1 MFGKGKSA
9 GEDWSAARL
18 QQPLQRSAI
27 AQPAATLHSSE
38 AISSIGS
45 EMTVVGKISCEGII
59 RIYGLVEGELSASNA
74 IIADGARIDGD
85 IVAEELTVGGRVK
98 GDIYARRVE
107 LRDTAVVEGDIYH
120 RSLSI
125 DENAWFEGRSR
136 PEANL
141 AEPPSTIEVAS
152 NLSPERQTLLALD
165 EKGEFRGESST
176 EELYQPRGRGTRV
189 FLASCLAAIA
199 ISVVGYFALGA
210 IDPSWIWRSAESHY
224 TALWP
229 TAREAPHAAPVAQM
243 APEMVAPTA
252 PATASFDPE
261 QVQDFRIDDVNS
273 ARQADVTRLTSNAI
287 EFSDHTTAGSGIDSE
302 TALMPFAAW
311 ASSHPIEKKFLA
323 LFPSYV
329 EPVLG
334 SDAADGTDKATEKPY
349 TEKLYMYV
357 AQARFVLTKAPAAI
371 DLSRYVTLPFF
382 EKIDPAI
389 KHKLISA
396 ADATAFKDKAGTG
409 NDNPDRKWCTG
420 PATSICIQ
428 STYKFEG
435 KIPMGIMLVNQLRDS
450 KKVVDHIDFRSELA
464 VLAPSD
470 LDQVGLQ
477 ELTGLDTPVTGA
489 LEQNIFY
496 VNQIMK
502 FGKFFAVLQAHPS
515 DAGNTVVTAF
525 VALAIKA
532 SVLDQKRDFENVPVL
547 RNLVPAQVLMG
558 RSSFNFGSS
567 ISAGLPKYARNEIKA
582 VATLLQTQ

>member
-1 MFGKGKSA
+1 MFGKGKSV
-9 GEDWSAARL
+9 GEDWSAARV
-18 QQPLQRSAI
+18 QPLQRSAI
-27 AQPAATLHSSE
+27 AQPAATLHPSE

-45 EMTVVGKISCEGII
+45 EMTVIGKIIGKGII
-59 RIYGLVEGELSASNA
+59 KIYGFVEGELSASNA
-74 IIADGARIDGD
+74 IIADSARIDGD
-85 IVAEELTVGGRVK
+85 IVAEELTIGGRVK
-98 GDIYARRVE
+98 GNIYALRVK

-125 DENAWFEGRSR
+125 DENAWFEGWSR
-136 PEANL
+136 PEDNL
-141 AEPPSTIEVAS
+141 PEPPSTIEVS
-152 NLSPERQTLLALD
+152 SDLPPERQTLLAFD
-165 EKGEFRGESST
+165 EKGEFKGESSG

-189 FLASCLAAIA
+189 FLASCIAAIA
-199 ISVVGYFALGA
+199 ISVVGYFGLRA

-224 TALWP
+224 TALRP
-229 TAREAPHAAPVAQM
+229 TTREAPHEAPVAQM
-243 APEMVAPTA
+243 APEIVAPKA
-252 PATASFDPE
+252 PATPSLDPE
-261 QVQDFRIDDVNS
+261 QVQDFRIDDVSS

-287 EFSDHTTAGSGIDSE
+287 EFSDHTTAGGIDSE

-311 ASSHPIEKKFLA
+311 TSNHPTEKKFLA
-323 LFPSYV
+323 LFPGYV
-329 EPVLG
+329 EPVIG
-334 SDAADGTDKATEKPY
+334 SDAADDTDKAMEKPY

-357 AQARFVLTKAPAAI
+357 AQARFVLAKAPAAI
-371 DLSRYVTLPFF
+371 DLSRYVTLPFL

-477 ELTGLDTPVTGA
+477 ELTGLDTLVTGA

-515 DAGNTVVTAF
+515 DAGKTVVTAF

-532 SVLDQKRDFENVPVL
+532 SVVDQKRSFENVPVL

-558 RSSFNFGSS
+558 QSSFNFGSS
-567 ISAGLPKYARNEIKA
+567 ISAGLPKYARNEIKT